1 MAVAG
6 LEIQNLRSISHI
18 HLKAGRRWNWLIG
31 NNGVGKSTVLEAI
44 HLLGTGQSWRHG
56 HRQLVQEGC
65 NAYLVRIA
73 ILDQEDSIAWLGM
86 HRQGD
91 AREIRFDGRRVD
103 SAWELLDLLPIQ
115 AWHEGNAHF
124 ASAPAEERRRILDW
138 GVYYADRSYG
148 RLLQEYRRA
157 LQQRNAAL
165 RQHQDPHT
173 WDAPL
178 ARLGEEIHKRR
189 EIHLDAITP
198 FLEKIWDSSP
208 QKDVQLG
215 ISLQKGWTESLS
227 LIDALRRGMETD
239 QEGAFTHSGP
249 HRARLVFRSDGKNAA
264 DVFSRGQLRLAGI
277 SFRLAQMAVYRDA
290 GHPLP
295 VVLIDDF
302 ANDLDMAAQHWW
314 MEHLDLLCA
323 QVFAATTNS
332 GYADQRAEDHH
343 FYLHGGQLMKGKAL

>member
-1 MAVAG
+1 MSVAE
-6 LEIQNLRSISHI
+6 LEIQNLRSIRHA
-18 HLKAGRRWNWLIG
+18 HLQAGRRWNWLIG

-56 HRQLVQEGC
+56 QRQLVQDGC
-65 NAYLVRIA
+65 SAYLVRIG
-73 ILDQEDSIAWLGM
+73 ILDQQDSIAWLGM
-86 HRQGD
+86 HRHGD

-124 ASAPAEERRRILDW
+124 ISAPAEERRRILDW
-138 GVYYADRSYG
+138 GVYYADRNYG
-148 RLLQEYRRA
+148 RLLQDYRRA

-165 RQHQDPHT
+165 RQHQNPQA
-173 WDAPL
+173 WNPPL
-178 ARLGEEIHKRR
+178 ARLGEDIQKRR
-189 EIHLDAITP
+189 EVHLASMAP
-198 FLEKIWDSSP
+198 FLEKIWTSGP
-208 QKDVQLG
+208 QKDVDLG

-227 LIDALRRGMETD
+227 LMDALHRDMETD

-264 DVFSRGQLRLAGI
+264 DILSRGQLRLAGI
-277 SFRLAQMAVYRDA
+277 AFRLAQMAVYRDM

-314 MEHLDLLCA
+314 MEHLDLLGA
-323 QVFAATTNS
+323 QVFAATTG
-332 GYADQRAEDHH
+332 GYFGGRAEDHH
-343 FYLHGGQLMKGKAL
+343 FYLHGGQLMKDKPL